1 MMRPNE
7 ITQKQ
12 GRVMHVRNP
21 VESILTLAASV
32 FNAYSVV
39 LFDMPGEGQKAQ
51 ILAAYSQGSHID
63 QNASITPGR
72 GLVGWILRNNSPIVI
87 GTIDE
92 THAYLGYYEE
102 SWEPDV
108 CSFLGCPLPEGGI
121 LCIDSRERH
130 AFTPEKQ
137 RLIAVFSDMLAQVR
151 NFEQQEGGR
160 PAPQN
165 DAYLAALG
173 AMAELRQNYG
183 GWKSY
188 IRQMLPIVLEASGFS
203 YAAFASRPEGGSNYI
218 VEGETPA
225 LLLKDGEPAE
235 LSLHSGLIG
244 WVFRNE
250 EALFSDGSSGPM
262 PLYGKRDGVPD
273 FEAVLCIPVRLEKSI
288 CGVLCLAANGK
299 QRINEELRTFAQLAA
314 DDLGRLLE
322 VLSLRYR
329 LRMAEKARQEA

>member
-1 MMRPNE
+1 ML
-7 ITQKQ
+7 
-12 GRVMHVRNP
+12 VRNP
-21 VESILTLAASV
+21 IESILTLAASV

-39 LFDMPGEGQKAQ
+39 LFEVVGEGQKAQ
-51 ILAAYSQGSHID
+51 MLAAYSQGSHLD
-63 QNASITPGR
+63 QNATIIPGR

-102 SWEPDV
+102 SWEPDI
-108 CSFLGCPLPEGGI
+108 CSFLGCPLPDGGI

-137 RLIAVFSDMLAQVR
+137 RLISVFADMLAQAK
-151 NFEQQEGGR
+151 NFDQKEEKSSTKQDEHF
-160 PAPQN
+160 
-165 DAYLAALG
+165 LAALG
-173 AMAELRQNYG
+173 AMAELRHNYS
-183 GWKSY
+183 GWKNY
-188 IRQMLPIVLEASGFS
+188 IRQMLPILVEASGFS
-203 YAAFASRPEGGSNYI
+203 YASFASRPEGGSNYI

-225 LLLKDGEPAE
+225 LLLKDSSPME

-244 WVFRNE
+244 WAFRNE

-262 PLYGKRDGVPD
+262 PLYGKREDVPD
-273 FEAVLCIPVRLEKSI
+273 FEAVLCVPVRMDKNL
-288 CGVLCLAANGK
+288 CGVLCLASAEK
-299 QRINEELRTFAQLAA
+299 QSIGEGLRTFASLAA

-329 LRMAEKARQEA
+329 LRMAEKSQQEN

>member
-1 MMRPNE
+1 M
-7 ITQKQ
+7 Q
-12 GRVMHVRNP
+12 VRNP

-39 LFDMPGEGQKAQ
+39 LFEVLGDGQKAQ
-51 ILAAYSQGSHID
+51 ILAAYSQGSHLD
-63 QNASITPGR
+63 QNAVILPGR
-72 GLVGWILRNNSPIVI
+72 GLVGWILRNHSPIVI

-92 THAYLGYYEE
+92 THAHLGYYDE

-108 CSFLGCPLPEGGI
+108 CSFLGCPLPDGGI

-130 AFTPEKQ
+130 AFTTEKQ
-137 RLIAVFSDMLAQVR
+137 RLITTFADMLAQVK
-151 NFEQQEGGR
+151 NFDQKEESAT
-160 PAPQN
+160 APQGPGF
-165 DAYLAALG
+165 LTALD
-173 AMAELRQNYG
+173 AMAGLRHSYS

-188 IRQMLPIVLEASGFS
+188 IRQMLPILLEASGFS
-203 YAAFASRPEGGSNYI
+203 YAAFASRPQGSSNYI

-235 LSLHSGLIG
+235 LSLHSGLVG

-262 PLYGKRDGVPD
+262 PLYGRREGIPD
-273 FEAVLCIPVRLEKSI
+273 FEAVLCIPVRMEKSI
-288 CGVLCLAANGK
+288 CGVLCLASDEK
-299 QRINEELRTFAQLAA
+299 RRIDEELRIFASLAA

-329 LRMAEKARQEA
+329 LRMAEKTRQEA

>member
-1 MMRPNE
+1 M
-7 ITQKQ
+7 Q
-12 GRVMHVRNP
+12 VRNP

-39 LFDMPGEGQKAQ
+39 LFEVLGDGQKAQ
-51 ILAAYSQGSHID
+51 ILAAYSQGSHLD
-63 QNASITPGR
+63 QNAVILPGR
-72 GLVGWILRNNSPIVI
+72 GLVGWILRNHSPIVI

-92 THAYLGYYEE
+92 THAHLGYYDE

-108 CSFLGCPLPEGGI
+108 CSFLGCPLPDGGI

-130 AFTPEKQ
+130 AFTTEKQ
-137 RLIAVFSDMLAQVR
+137 RLITTFADMLAQVK
-151 NFEQQEGGR
+151 NFGQKEESAT
-160 PAPQN
+160 APQGPGF
-165 DAYLAALG
+165 LTALD
-173 AMAELRQNYG
+173 AMAGLRHSYS

-188 IRQMLPIVLEASGFS
+188 IRQMLPILLEASGFS
-203 YAAFASRPEGGSNYI
+203 YAAFASRPQGSSNYI

-235 LSLHSGLIG
+235 LSLHSGLVG

-250 EALFSDGSSGPM
+250 EALISDGSSGPM
-262 PLYGKRDGVPD
+262 PLYGKREGIPD
-273 FEAVLCIPVRLEKSI
+273 FEAVLCIPVRMEKSI
-288 CGVLCLAANGK
+288 CGVLCLASDEK
-299 QRINEELRTFAQLAA
+299 RRIDEELRIFSSLAA

-329 LRMAEKARQEA
+329 LRMAEKTRQEA

>member
-1 MMRPNE
+1 ML
-7 ITQKQ
+7 
-12 GRVMHVRNP
+12 VRNP
-21 VESILTLAASV
+21 IESILTLAASV

-39 LFDMPGEGQKAQ
+39 LFETIGEGQKAQ
-51 ILAAYSQGSHID
+51 ILAAYSQGNHLD
-63 QNASITPGR
+63 QNASIIPGR

-102 SWEPDV
+102 SWEPDI
-108 CSFLGCPLPEGGI
+108 CSFLGCPLPDGGI

-137 RLIAVFSDMLAQVR
+137 RLISVFADMLAQAK
-151 NFEQQEGGR
+151 NFGLKENNTPSKDER
-160 PAPQN
+160 F
-165 DAYLAALG
+165 LAALG
-173 AMAELRQNYG
+173 AMAELRRDYS
-183 GWKSY
+183 GWKNY
-188 IRQMLPIVLEASGFS
+188 IRQMLPILVEASGFS
-203 YAAFASRPEGGSNYI
+203 YASFSSRPEGSSNYI

-225 LLLKDGEPAE
+225 LLLKENSPME

-250 EALFSDGSSGPM
+250 EALFSDGTSGPM
-262 PLYGKRDGVPD
+262 PLYGKRDDVQE
-273 FEAVLCIPVRLEKSI
+273 FESVLCVPVRMEKSL
-288 CGVLCLAANGK
+288 CGVLCLASTEKHTIGDD
-299 QRINEELRTFAQLAA
+299 LRTFISLAA

-329 LRMAEKARQEA
+329 LRMVEKAPQEN